1 MLARDSMFTTAWFG
15 LMSLVW
21 FGWAQEAPPEPLR
34 IPLIIGSVIG
44 LAVTVGFGVI
54 TAMNWSGPTALEGRY
69 TWFGIVVGA
78 EFALAGAGAAAL
90 AMTGHQRWV
99 AWWVA
104 LVVAVHLLTLAWIFH
119 GPSLVI
125 LGSVQLVALAAGAV
139 VTRGGSYPSSRW
151 VGPIMGGTFLLY
163 ALVNGSLV
171 VRHLADARHRAGVA
185 A

>member
-21 FGWAQEAPPEPLR
+21 FGWAQEAPPEPLKT
-34 IPLIIGSVIG
+34 PLIIGSVLG
-44 LAVTVGFGVI
+44 LAVTVGFGVL
-54 TAMNWSGPTALEGRY
+54 TALSWNEPTALEGHY
-69 TWFGIVVGA
+69 TWFGIIVGT

-90 AMTGHQRWV
+90 AVTGHEPWS

-104 LVVAVHLLTLAWIFH
+104 LVVALHLLTLAWIFH

-125 LGSVQLVALAAGAV
+125 LGCVQVFALAVGAA
-139 VTRGGSYPSSRW
+139 VTRGGSDPSSRW
-151 VGPIMGGTFLLY
+151 VGPIMGGTFLLFS
-163 ALVNGSLV
+163 LVNGSLV
-171 VRHLADARHRAGVA
+171 VRHLTDARRRAGVA

>member
-21 FGWAQEAPPEPLR
+21 FGWAQEAPPEALRTPLV
-34 IPLIIGSVIG
+34 IGSVIG
-44 LAVTVGFGVI
+44 LAVTVGFGVL
-54 TAMNWSGPTALEGRY
+54 TALNWSRPTALQGRH
-69 TWFGIVVGA
+69 TWFGIIVGT

-90 AMTGHQRWV
+90 AMTGHEWWV

-104 LVVAVHLLTLAWIFH
+104 VVVALHLFTLAWVFH

-125 LGSVQLVALAAGAV
+125 LGGVQVVALTVGGAV
-139 VTRGGSYPSSRW
+139 TRAGSYPSSRW
-151 VGPIMGGTFLLY
+151 VGPIMGGTFLLF

-171 VRHLADARHRAGVA
+171 VRHRRGARRRAGVTA
-185 A
+185 